1 MTQHRFDDHVL
12 LGIDLGTSHLKV
24 RAYNAKGLA
33 LAGASVRVPMI
44 KASPGRYEQDPEV
57 WWRLLREI
65 LGNMERERPGLLARA
80 EVVSVSGHSHGP
92 TPYTRESGA
101 LGPCITWLDQRGGDE
116 VAWILSSIGEAAFIA
131 EGNMAVDTCYTAAKL
146 LWIKKHQPEIYRQ
159 ADVFLLPKD
168 VLVYRLTDSYSTDFT
183 DASVTNLFSSKTYGW
198 SRMLVERC
206 GLSLE
211 KLPSVNK
218 PWDVI
223 GEVTAGAS
231 RETGLRVG
239 TPVIAGAA
247 DWACL
252 YYGAGGVRPNV
263 IVDLSGTV
271 GGIMVTTPDDSKFP
285 GMPSLIPGLRNSIAG
300 NMEASSVIYEWYTNE
315 FGPRETED
323 QGRARFSLMDVE
335 AEQVA
340 SGSEGLLVLPHFA
353 GARRPQ
359 KENSKGVI
367 FGLSLSTKRSAI
379 ARAIMEGVAYESR
392 RAVQRIVDAGIPVE
406 KIRAI
411 GGGARSSLWQ
421 QIKADVIGKPYCELN
436 HDEIGA
442 FGAAMLGGYA
452 IGMFPTLEDP
462 IDRFVQIKHE
472 TNPQEEHRELY
483 NALFEAYCHLSDLL
497 EESNLYDEV
506 DDAMNLSFCITA
518 ELAKKKEA

>member
-1 MTQHRFDDHVL
+1 MTQHRSDDHVL

-24 RAYNAKGLA
+24 RAYNAGGLA
-33 LAGASVRVPMI
+33 LAGGSARVPMI
-44 KASPGRYEQDPEV
+44 KACPGRYEQDSEV
-57 WWRLLREI
+57 WWSLLREI
-65 LGNMERERPGLLARA
+65 LGNMEKERPGLLARA
-80 EVVSVSGHSHGP
+80 EVISVCGHSHGP
-92 TPYTRESGA
+92 TPYASERGA

-116 VAWILSSIGEAAFIA
+116 VAWMLSSIGEDAFIA
-131 EGNMAVDTCYTAAKL
+131 EGNMVVDTCYTAAKL
-146 LWIKKHQPEIYRQ
+146 LWIKNHQPEIYRQ

-183 DASVTNLFSSKTYGW
+183 DASVTDLFSSKTYGW
-198 SRMLVERC
+198 SGMLVERC

-211 KLPSVNK
+211 KLPPVNK

-223 GEVTAGAS
+223 GEVTANAS
-231 RETGLRVG
+231 RGTGLRAG

-252 YYGAGGVRPNV
+252 YYGAGGVRPNIV
-263 IVDLSGTV
+263 VDLAGTV
-271 GGIMVTTPDDSKFP
+271 GGIMVTTSDDTGFP

-300 NMEASSVIYEWYTNE
+300 SMEASSVIYEWYTDE
-315 FGPRETED
+315 FGPCDTED
-323 QGRARFSLMDVE
+323 QGRSRFSLMDAEV
-335 AEQVA
+335 EQVA
-340 SGSEGLLVLPHFA
+340 PGSEGLLVLPHFA

-367 FGLSLSTKRSAI
+367 FGLSLSTKRPTI
-379 ARAIMEGVAYESR
+379 ARAIMEGVSYESR

-411 GGGARSSLWQ
+411 GGGAQSSVWR

-442 FGAAMLGGYA
+442 FGAAILGGYA
-452 IGMFPTLEDP
+452 IGMFSTLEDP
-462 IDRFVQIKHE
+462 IDRFVKTKHE
-472 TNPQEEHRELY
+472 THPQKEHRDLY
-483 NALFEAYCHLSDLL
+483 NALFEAYCHLSDLV
-497 EESNLYDEV
+497 EASNLYDEV
-506 DDAMNLSFCITA
+506 DDAMDSSFCVTS
-518 ELAKKKEA
+518 ELAKK